1 MSIID
6 EIAIHLQVGRKDV
19 AKFLYAAPARYKVF
33 SIAKRNGGMR
43 TIAQPSAAL
52 KTIQRFL
59 VDSRLR
65 YFPVHE
71 AAAAYVVGK
80 GISDNANLHRKSRYV
95 LKLDFH
101 SFFNSLRP
109 VDWRRVLE
117 NFDKE
122 PIHRDDLYFYEK
134 ILFWGDGTF
143 TPKMLSVG
151 APSSPILS
159 NIIMYRFDEYMANA
173 SSKTG
178 SIYTRYADDITI
190 SANSREICSAM
201 EREAAVALKKLKYPS
216 LKFNAEKRG
225 LYGRGERRM
234 VTGLVITPTSAISIG
249 RERKRLI
256 SAMVHRASLGQL
268 DAGQMN
274 ELKGLLGFAHAA
286 EPQFLDS
293 LRRKYGDELLTKI
306 AKYQRPG

>member
-1 MSIID
+1 MSVVD
-6 EIAIHLQVGRKDV
+6 EIAVHLQVGREDV

-33 SIAKRNGGMR
+33 SIPKRSGGLR

-59 VDSRLR
+59 VDSKLCG
-65 YFPVHE
+65 FPVHE
-71 AAAAYVVGK
+71 AAAAYVLGK
-80 GISDNANLHRKSRYV
+80 GISHNADAHRKSRYI

-117 NFDKE
+117 FCNVINID
-122 PIHRDDLYFYEK
+122 RGDLYFYEK

-159 NIIMYRFDEYMANA
+159 NIIMYRFDEYMSEAA
-173 SSKTG
+173 SKAG
-178 SIYTRYADDITI
+178 AIYTRYADDITI
-190 SANSREICSAM
+190 SAGDRETCLAM
-201 EREAAVALKKLKYPS
+201 ERVALFALKELKYPS
-216 LKFNAEKRG
+216 LKFNADKRG
-225 LYGRGERRM
+225 IYGRGERRM
-234 VTGLVITPTSAISIG
+234 VTGLVITPNNAVSIG
-249 RERKRLI
+249 RDRKRLI

-268 DAGQMN
+268 DAAQMS
-274 ELKGLLGFAHAA
+274 ELKGLLGFANAA
-286 EPQFLDS
+286 EPRFLIS
-293 LRRKYGDELLTKI
+293 LRRKYGSELLTKV
-306 AKYQRPG
+306 AKYQRPE